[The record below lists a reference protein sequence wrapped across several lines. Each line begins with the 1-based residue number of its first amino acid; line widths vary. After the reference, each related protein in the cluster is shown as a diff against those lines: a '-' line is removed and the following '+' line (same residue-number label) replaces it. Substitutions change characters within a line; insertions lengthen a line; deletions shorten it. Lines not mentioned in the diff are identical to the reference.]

1 MATATP
7 GAQVTQRKRLALADC
22 AGMLE
27 RTSEELDRL
36 VRRGRE
42 HGLDVYEVED
52 LAPLTQRVLTLR
64 ERRER
69 LEDELQA
76 VAAEWTTS
84 D

>member
-1 MATATP
+1 
-7 GAQVTQRKRLALADC
+7 
-22 AGMLE
+22 
-27 RTSEELDRL
+27 
-36 VRRGRE
+36 
-42 HGLDVYEVED
+42 
-52 LAPLTQRVLTLR
+52 VLTLR